1 MCVESVLCFEQCVEF
16 TTKRERFVA
25 RYIWWQRWKSGES
38 TMEETVKAL
47 ETKLAQLEA
56 KFGKKSESGA
66 STSTSSLHIK
76 PESFSA
82 TSGESWLA
90 WLRKFK
96 SIAALNKWSPELQCQ
111 ILPAYLKGLAEQT
124 FYSLTD
130 EQTATWSAVEL
141 TDRFHPKESRQVH
154 ISTLRAKL
162 RRPDEDLHQL
172 RCEISRLVEL
182 AYPEDPPEILNRTA
196 RDFFVGSL
204 TPIAL
209 REKVLD
215 LGPNTLD
222 EALAAAQRYES
233 NQKVLNKGS
242 TRVLS
247 STSGEEE
254 GASSASY
261 SAFHTS
267 FGPQQGDQEP
277 PPWAKELFQQ
287 QAEMLQKLKNIP
299 QGRRESNVG
308 RQGPRACFKCGSL
321 THFVR
326 DCPVYIN
333 LDQRN
338 LRKGGPARSD
348 PARNSTRCFPEL
360 QGKWF

>member
-25 RYIWWQRWKSGES
+25 RYIWWQRRKSGES

-56 KFGKKSESGA
+56 KIGKKSESGA
-66 STSTSSLHIK
+66 STSSSSNGSPGNLPLRIK

-130 EQTATWSAVEL
+130 EQTATWLVVERAL

-287 QAEMLQKLKNIP
+287 QAEILQKLKNIP
-299 QGRRESNVG
+299 QGRQESNVG

-333 LDQRN
+333 PDQGN
-338 LRKGGPARSD
+338 LRRAGRS
-348 PARNSTRCFPEL
+348 
-360 QGKWF
+360 QK